1 MLSPKAA
8 PGLADEKGLSA
19 QTDSVADALAAS
31 EQIGGDDEWDPDSEI
46 WIP

>member
-8 PGLADEKGLSA
+8 FAMEEV
-19 QTDSVADALAAS
+19 SVADALAAS
-31 EQIGGDDEWDPDSEI
+31 ESIGEDDEWDPDSEI